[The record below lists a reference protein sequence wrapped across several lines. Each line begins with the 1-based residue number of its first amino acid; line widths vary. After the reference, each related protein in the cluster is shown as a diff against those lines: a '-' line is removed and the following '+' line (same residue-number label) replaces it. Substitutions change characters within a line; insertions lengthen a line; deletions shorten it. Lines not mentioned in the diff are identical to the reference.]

1 MESLRENG
9 KFITF
14 QYSLVKK
21 DLLKPFF
28 QISIKKFG
36 LTSHQ
41 PMSLVVKI
49 GEGSICIMELHE
61 LLSYIEQYGYT
72 ALFFCLWLG
81 IVGMPI
87 PDEMIVMS
95 GGFVSSVGIL
105 SVIPAFLLTYLGVVS
120 GLSLG
125 YLLGKVFGTKVL
137 DKLMKRKGKVFATIT
152 KMIDKYGHY
161 ALVTSYFIPVVRH
174 IIPYLVGMNNM
185 SYRKY
190 ALYSYTTGFVWT
202 LVYFYL
208 VPYLEII

>member
-1 MESLRENG
+1 
-9 KFITF
+9 
-14 QYSLVKK
+14 
-21 DLLKPFF
+21 
-28 QISIKKFG
+28 
-36 LTSHQ
+36 
-41 PMSLVVKI
+41 
-49 GEGSICIMELHE
+49 MELHE

-137 DKLMKRKGKVFATIT
+137 DKLMKKKKAKYLLQSQ

-202 LVYFYL
+202 LVYFL
-208 VPYLEII
+208 LGSLFGNHIETIVEITTEYGIYFGGIVLIVACIWYVYIQKRSTTVSK

>member
-1 MESLRENG
+1 
-9 KFITF
+9 
-14 QYSLVKK
+14 
-21 DLLKPFF
+21 
-28 QISIKKFG
+28 
-36 LTSHQ
+36 
-41 PMSLVVKI
+41 
-49 GEGSICIMELHE
+49 MELHE

-137 DKLMKRKGKVFATIT
+137 DKLMKKKKAKYLLQSQR
-152 KMIDKYGHY
+152 MIDKYGPY

-202 LVYFYL
+202 LVYFLLGFLFGNHIDTIVKITTEYGIYFGGIVL
-208 VPYLEII
+208 IVACIWYVCIQKRSTTVSK